1 VGPGWQDVGH
11 PDPVDQIPRT
21 PRSIVDRRT
30 FIGHGAQAALAF
42 GILPHA
48 EALDGWARRA
58 GQPSVFAQLRDRYFV
73 RTLHLNPVTATYLG
87 GDAYSPELGDVNARL
102 RDYRPAALAA
112 ERAFYREIKTAHG
125 RIDPSTLA
133 PEESIDHAVMGA
145 QLNFI
150 LHQMEDLRY
159 HERSID
165 TYVAEPFR
173 GIDWQIQQMTDAGGG
188 LLGTEEEWARVIARL
203 NAVPGYLDAARA
215 NLQAG
220 KASGNLPDW
229 RMVERDG
236 VGGSRSNAEYFR
248 QTLPELAA
256 RYLGTRPFAAGILA
270 RLRQAAGAAA
280 DAYEGFAGWLEQM
293 YAGDRTDRFAAGE
306 REYEWRVRNNL
317 RETRGAAEL
326 FAYGQQQTELY
337 QGRIYTVAEQVA
349 REAGLSLPWGTR
361 DEKNAG
367 VRAVMEHLGG
377 DSPANDDELLQ
388 WYVDAGKRAVEYG
401 RARELFDI
409 PAEYRLDVYP
419 TPPVLRSTIDA
430 AYYAA
435 PPFKTSGVGRFYLTP
450 TGNDPAALRLNNRA
464 SVADTAIHEG
474 FPGHDWHY
482 KFMSQNARGISNIR
496 WLTPGAVEDSA
507 SMWQD
512 SMAAEGW
519 GLYAEELMSEAA
531 PGRPYGFYTPGEY
544 MYELQGQLLRAV
556 RIVVDVGIHTGRMTF
571 DEAVDYFTAN
581 VNFFPNACAR
591 AESDA
596 GARAVCEG
604 ARRAMYRYS
613 KWPTQA
619 ITYNLGKNAIL
630 ELREDYR
637 RARGDRYTAK
647 DFHERLMRMGT
658 IPVGY
663 IREYFLAQASDC
675 AGCV

>member
-1 VGPGWQDVGH
+1 
-11 PDPVDQIPRT
+11 
-21 PRSIVDRRT
+21 VDRRT

-42 GILPHA
+42 GILPHG
-48 EALDGWARRA
+48 ELLESLARRGG
-58 GQPSVFAQLRDRYFV
+58 GQPSAFAQLRDRYFI
-73 RTLHLNPVTATYLG
+73 RTLSLNPVTATYLG
-87 GDAYSPELGDVNARL
+87 GDAYDRSLREINARL
-102 RDYRPAALAA
+102 RDYRPAALRA
-112 ERAFYREIKTAHG
+112 ERAFYWEIKSALAQM
-125 RIDPSTLA
+125 DPARLA
-133 PEESIDHAVMGA
+133 PEEAIDHAVMGA

-150 LHQMEDLRY
+150 IHQLEDLRY
-159 HERSID
+159 HERSVD

-173 GIDWQIQQMTDAGGG
+173 GIDWQIQQMTDAGNG
-188 LLGTEEEWARVIARL
+188 LLGTPEEWSLVIRRL
-203 NAVPGYLDAARA
+203 NAVPAYVDAAEA
-215 NLQAG
+215 NLSAG

-248 QTLPELAA
+248 ETLPELAA
-256 RYLGTRPFAAGILA
+256 RYLGSRPFAAGTLG
-270 RLRQAAGAAA
+270 RLRAAAGRAAG
-280 DAYEGFAGWLEQM
+280 AYEGFAAFLQQT
-293 YAGDRTDRFAAGE
+293 YAGDRTDRYAAGE

-317 RETRGAAEL
+317 REPRSAAEL

-337 QGRIYTVAEQVA
+337 QDRIYQVAEQVA
-349 REAGLSLPWGTR
+349 REAGLTIPFGTR

-367 VRAVMEHLGG
+367 VRAVMEHLGS

-401 RARELFDI
+401 RQQQLFDI

-435 PPFKTSGVGRFYLTP
+435 PPFKQSGVGRFYLTP
-450 TGNDPAALRLNNRA
+450 TGNDAAALRLNNRA

-482 KFMSQNARGISNIR
+482 KFMTQNARGISNIR

-519 GLYAEELMSEAA
+519 GLYAEELMSEATE
-531 PGRPYGFYTPGEY
+531 GRPYGFYTPGEY

-591 AESDA
+591 ASADPA
-596 GARAVCEG
+596 ARAVCEG
-604 ARRAMYRYS
+604 AQRAMYRYS

-630 ELREDYR
+630 ELREAYR
-637 RARGDRYTAK
+637 QRRGAAYTAK

-663 IREYFLAQASDC
+663 IRELFLSQS
-675 AGCV
+675 

>member
-1 VGPGWQDVGH
+1 M
-11 PDPVDQIPRT
+11 
-21 PRSIVDRRT
+21 DRRT

-48 EALDGWARRA
+48 EALDAFARRT
-58 GQPSVFAQLRDRYFV
+58 GQPSAFAQLRERYFV
-73 RTLHLNPVTATYLG
+73 RALGLNPVTATYLG
-87 GDAYSPELGDVNARL
+87 GDAYSPQLRDVNSRL
-102 RDYRPAALAA
+102 RDYRPQALAA
-112 ERAFYREIKTAHG
+112 ERTFYREIKADLE

-133 PEESIDHAVMGA
+133 PEEQIDHAVLGA

-150 LHQMEDLRY
+150 LHQLEDLRY
-159 HERSID
+159 HERSVD

-173 GIDWQIQQMTDAGGG
+173 GIDWQIQQMTDAGNG
-188 LLGTEEEWARVIARL
+188 LLGTQEEWERVIARL
-203 NAVPGYLDAARA
+203 DAVPGYVQAAQA
-215 NLQAG
+215 NLRAG

-236 VGGSRSNAEYFR
+236 IGGSRSNAEYFR
-248 QTLPELAA
+248 DTLPPMAE
-256 RYLGTRPFAAGILA
+256 RYLGSRPFAAAVLQ
-270 RLRQAAGAAA
+270 RLRASAGGAAQ
-280 DAYEGFAGWLEQM
+280 AYEGFASFLETELS
-293 YAGDRTDRFAAGE
+293 GDRTDRFAAGE
-306 REYEWRVRNNL
+306 REYEWRVHNNL
-317 RETRGAAEL
+317 REPRGAAEL
-326 FAYGQQQTELY
+326 FQYGHDQTALY
-337 QGRIYTVAEQVA
+337 QGRIYRVAEEVA
-349 REAGLSLPWGTR
+349 REAGLNLPFGTT
-361 DEKNAG
+361 EQKNTS

-401 RARELFDI
+401 RQQELFDI

-435 PPFKTSGVGRFYLTP
+435 PPFKTSGIGRFYLTP
-450 TGNDPAALRLNNRA
+450 TGNDAAALRLNNRA

-519 GLYAEELMSEAA
+519 GLYAEELMSEEA
-531 PGRPYGFYTPGEY
+531 PGRPYGFYTPAEY

-571 DEAVDYFTAN
+571 DQAVDFFTAN
-581 VNFFPNACAR
+581 VSFFPNACAQ
-591 AESDA
+591 AETDPN
-596 GARAVCEG
+596 ARAVCEG

-630 ELREDYR
+630 QLREDYK

>member
-1 VGPGWQDVGH
+1 
-11 PDPVDQIPRT
+11 
-21 PRSIVDRRT
+21 VDRRT

-48 EALDGWARRA
+48 EALDSLARRT
-58 GQPSVFAQLRDRYFV
+58 GQPSAFAQLRERYFV
-73 RTLHLNPVTATYLG
+73 RALGLNPVTATYLG
-87 GDAYSPELGDVNARL
+87 GDAYSPQLRDVNSRL
-102 RDYRPAALAA
+102 RDYRPQALAA
-112 ERAFYREIKTAHG
+112 ERTFYREIKASLE
-125 RIDPSTLA
+125 RIDPSTLS
-133 PEESIDHAVMGA
+133 PEEQIDHAVLGA

-150 LHQMEDLRY
+150 LHQLEDLRY
-159 HERSID
+159 HERSVD

-173 GIDWQIQQMTDAGGG
+173 GIDWQIQQMTDAGNG
-188 LLGTEEEWARVIARL
+188 LLGTQEEWERVIARL
-203 NAVPGYLDAARA
+203 DAVPGYVQAAQA
-215 NLQAG
+215 NLRAG

-248 QTLPELAA
+248 DTLPPMAE
-256 RYLGTRPFAAGILA
+256 RYLGSRPFAAAVLQ
-270 RLRQAAGAAA
+270 RLRTSAGGAAQ
-280 DAYEGFAGWLEQM
+280 AYEGFASFLETERS
-293 YAGDRTDRFAAGE
+293 GDRTDRFAAGE
-306 REYEWRVRNNL
+306 REYEWRVDNNL
-317 RETRGAAEL
+317 REPRSAAEL
-326 FAYGQQQTELY
+326 FQYGHDQTALY
-337 QGRIYTVAEQVA
+337 QDRIYRVAEEVA
-349 REAGLSLPWGTR
+349 REAGLTLPFGTT
-361 DEKNAG
+361 EQKNTS

-377 DSPANDDELLQ
+377 DSPANDDDLLQ

-401 RARELFDI
+401 RQQELFDI

-435 PPFKTSGVGRFYLTP
+435 PPFKTSGIGRFYLTP
-450 TGNDPAALRLNNRA
+450 TGNDAAALRLNNRA

-519 GLYAEELMSEAA
+519 GLYAEELMSEEA
-531 PGRPYGFYTPGEY
+531 PGRPYGFYTPAEY

-571 DEAVDYFTAN
+571 DQAVDFFTAN
-581 VNFFPNACAR
+581 VSFFPNACAQ
-591 AESDA
+591 AETDA

-630 ELREDYR
+630 QLREDYK

-663 IREYFLAQASDC
+663 IREYFLAQASHC

>member
-1 VGPGWQDVGH
+1 M
-11 PDPVDQIPRT
+11 
-21 PRSIVDRRT
+21 DRRS

-48 EALDGWARRA
+48 QALERLARTG
-58 GQPSVFAQLRDRYFV
+58 GQPSAFAQLRDRYFV
-73 RTLHLNPVTATYLG
+73 RALGFNPVTATYLG
-87 GDAYSPELGDVNARL
+87 GDAYSPELREVNARL
-102 RDYRPAALAA
+102 RDYRPQALAA
-112 ERAFYREIKTAHG
+112 ERAFYHEVHAAHAA
-125 RIDPSTLA
+125 INPATLA
-133 PEESIDHAVMGA
+133 PEEAVDHAVMGA
-145 QLNFI
+145 QLAFI

-173 GIDWQIQQMTDAGGG
+173 GIDWQIQQMTDAGNG
-188 LLGTEEEWARVIARL
+188 LLGTPEEWALVIRRL
-203 NAVPGYLDAARA
+203 DAVPAYLDAARA
-215 NLQAG
+215 NLLAG

-236 VGGSRSNAEYFR
+236 MGGSRSNAEYFR
-248 QTLPELAA
+248 DTLPEMAA
-256 RYLGTRPFAAGILA
+256 RYLGGRPFAAGVMQ
-270 RLRQAAGAAA
+270 RLRASAGGAAGAFDAFAA
-280 DAYEGFAGWLEQM
+280 LLEQT

-317 RETRGAAEL
+317 RETRSAAEL

-337 QGRIYTVAEQVA
+337 QGRIYRVAEQVA
-349 REAGLSLPWGTR
+349 READLTLPFGTT

-367 VRAVMEHLGG
+367 VRAVMEHLGS
-377 DSPANDDELLQ
+377 DSPANDEELLQ
-388 WYVDAGKRAVEYG
+388 WYVDAGRRAVEYG
-401 RARELFDI
+401 RQHGLFGI
-409 PAEYRLDVYP
+409 PAEYRLDVWP

-435 PPFKTSGVGRFYLTP
+435 PPFKQSGVGRFYLTP
-450 TGNDPAALRLNNRA
+450 TGNDPGALRLNNRA

-482 KFMSQNARGISNIR
+482 KYMTQNARGISNIR

-519 GLYAEELMSEAA
+519 GLYAEELMSE
-531 PGRPYGFYTPGEY
+531 PVEGRPYGFYTPGEY

-571 DEAVDYFTAN
+571 DQAVDYFTAN
-581 VNFFPNACAR
+581 VNFFPNACAQ
-591 AESDA
+591 AQANAD
-596 GARAVCEG
+596 ARAICEG

-630 ELREDYR
+630 ELREAYR
-637 RARGDRYTAK
+637 QARGAAYTPR

-663 IREYFLAQASDC
+663 IREYFLSQASR
-675 AGCV
+675 

>member
-1 VGPGWQDVGH
+1 M
-11 PDPVDQIPRT
+11 
-21 PRSIVDRRT
+21 DRRT

-48 EALDGWARRA
+48 ELLERLARPGA
-58 GQPSVFAQLRDRYFV
+58 PQSAFAQLRDRYFV
-73 RTLHLNPVTATYLG
+73 RALSLNPVTATYLG
-87 GDAYSPELGDVNARL
+87 GDAYHASLRDANARL
-102 RDYRPAALAA
+102 RDYRPAALRA
-112 ERAFYREIKTAHG
+112 ERAFYWETKSALEA
-125 RIDPSTLA
+125 IDPARLPA
-133 PEESIDHAVMGA
+133 EEAIDHAVMGA

-150 LHQMEDLRY
+150 IHQLEDLRY

-173 GIDWQIQQMTDAGGG
+173 GVDWQIQQMTDAGNG
-188 LLGTEEEWARVIARL
+188 LLGTQAEWALVIRRL
-203 NAVPGYLDAARA
+203 NAVPAYVAAAEA
-215 NLQAG
+215 NLRAG

-236 VGGSRSNAEYFR
+236 MAGSRSNAEYFR
-248 QTLPELAA
+248 DTLPDLAA
-256 RYLGTRPFAAGILA
+256 RYLGSRPFASAT
-270 RLRQAAGAAA
+270 LRQLRAAAGRAA
-280 DAYEGFAGWLEQM
+280 DAYAGFAGWLERT
-293 YAGDRTDRFAAGE
+293 YAGDRTDRYAAGE

-317 RETRGAAEL
+317 REPRSAAEL

-337 QGRIYTVAEQVA
+337 QGLIYQVAEQVA
-349 REAGLSLPWGTR
+349 REAGLTLPFGTR

-367 VRAVMEHLGG
+367 VRAVMEHLGS

-401 RARELFDI
+401 RENQLFDI

-430 AYYAA
+430 AYYPAS
-435 PPFKTSGVGRFYLTP
+435 PFKRSGVGRFYLSP
-450 TGNDPAALRLNNRA
+450 TGNDAAALRLNNRA
-464 SVADTAIHEG
+464 SIANTAIHEG

-482 KFMSQNARGISNIR
+482 KFMTQNGQGISNIR

-531 PGRPYGFYTPGEY
+531 EGRPYGFYTPGEY
-544 MYELQGQLLRAV
+544 LYELQGQLLRAV
-556 RIVVDVGIHTGRMTF
+556 RIVVDVGIHTGRMSF

-581 VNFFPNACAR
+581 VNFFPNACAQ
-591 AESDA
+591 AAADPA
-596 GARAVCEG
+596 ARAVCEG
-604 ARRAMYRYS
+604 AQRALYRYS

-630 ELREDYR
+630 ELREAYKQR
-637 RARGDRYTAK
+637 RGAAYTAK

-663 IREYFLAQASDC
+663 IRELFLSQAN
-675 AGCV
+675 G

>member
-1 VGPGWQDVGH
+1 
-11 PDPVDQIPRT
+11 
-21 PRSIVDRRT
+21 VDRRT
-30 FIGHGAQAALAF
+30 FLGHGARAALAF

-48 EALDGWARRA
+48 ELLESLTRR
-58 GQPSVFAQLRDRYFV
+58 GGLSPFSELRDRYFV
-73 RTLHLNPVTATYLG
+73 RVLSLNPVTATYLG
-87 GDAYSPELGDVNARL
+87 GDAYDTSLREVNARL
-102 RDYRPAALAA
+102 RDYRPAALRA
-112 ERAFYREIKTAHG
+112 ERAFYWETKSALE
-125 RIDPSTLA
+125 RIDPASLS
-133 PEESIDHAVMGA
+133 PEEAIDQAVMGA

-150 LHQMEDLRY
+150 IHQLEDLRY

-173 GIDWQIQQMTDAGGG
+173 GVDWQIQQMTDAGNG
-188 LLGTEEEWARVIARL
+188 LLGTPAEWALVVRRL
-203 NAVPGYLDAARA
+203 NAVPAYVDVAQA
-215 NLQAG
+215 NLRAG
-220 KASGNLPDW
+220 KAAGNLPDW

-248 QTLPELAA
+248 ETLPELAA
-256 RYLGTRPFAAGILA
+256 RYLGARPFASATLA
-270 RLRQAAGAAA
+270 RLRAAA
-280 DAYEGFAGWLEQM
+280 NRAASAYEGFAGFLERT

-326 FAYGQQQTELY
+326 VAHGQQQTELY
-337 QGRIYTVAEQVA
+337 QGRIYQVAEQVA
-349 REAGLSLPWGTR
+349 REAGLSIPFGTR

-367 VRAVMEHLGG
+367 VRAVMEHLGS

-388 WYVDAGKRAVEYG
+388 WYVDAGRRAVEYG
-401 RARELFDI
+401 RQQQLFDI
-409 PAEYRLDVYP
+409 PQEYKLDVWP

-435 PPFKTSGVGRFYLTP
+435 PPFKQSGVGRFYLTP

-482 KFMSQNARGISNIR
+482 KFMTQNRQGISNIR

-519 GLYAEELMSEAA
+519 GLYAEELMSE
-531 PGRPYGFYTPGEY
+531 PVEGRPYGFYTPGEY

-581 VNFFPNACAR
+581 VNFFPGACAG
-591 AESDA
+591 AATDA
-596 GARAVCEG
+596 AARAVCEG
-604 ARRAMYRYS
+604 AQRAMYRYS

-630 ELREDYR
+630 ELREAYR
-637 RARGDRYTAK
+637 QRRGPAYSAK
-647 DFHERLMRMGT
+647 EFHERLMRLGT

-663 IREYFLAQASDC
+663 IREYFLSRA
-675 AGCV
+675 

>member
-1 VGPGWQDVGH
+1 M
-11 PDPVDQIPRT
+11 
-21 PRSIVDRRT
+21 DRRT

-48 EALDGWARRA
+48 EALERLALRG
-58 GQPSVFAQLRDRYFV
+58 GQPSAFAQLRDRYFV
-73 RTLHLNPVTATYLG
+73 RALSLNPVTATYLG
-87 GDAYSPELGDVNARL
+87 GDAYSPTLRDVNGRL
-102 RDYRPAALAA
+102 RDYRPAALRA
-112 ERAFYREIKTAHG
+112 ERAFYWEVKSTLDAM
-125 RIDPSTLA
+125 DPRTLA
-133 PEESIDHAVMGA
+133 PEEAIDREVLRA

-150 LHQMEDLRY
+150 IHQLEDLRY
-159 HERSID
+159 HERAVD

-173 GIDWQIQQMTDAGGG
+173 GVDWQIQQMTDAGGG
-188 LLGTEEEWARVIARL
+188 LLGTPDEWELVIRRL
-203 NAVPGYLDAARA
+203 NAVPGYLDAART
-215 NLQAG
+215 NLLAG
-220 KASGNLPDW
+220 KAAGNLPDW

-248 QTLPELAA
+248 ETLPELAA
-256 RYLGTRPFAAGILA
+256 RYIGSRGFGSGTLR
-270 RLRQAAGAAA
+270 RLRAAA
-280 DAYEGFAGWLEQM
+280 ERAASAYEGFAGFLERT

-306 REYEWRVRNNL
+306 REYEWRVHNNL
-317 RETRGAAEL
+317 RDPRSAAEL
-326 FAYGQQQTELY
+326 YAYGQQQTELY
-337 QGRIYTVAEQVA
+337 QNRIYQVAEQVA
-349 REAGLSLPWGTR
+349 REAGLSIPFGTR

-367 VRAVMEHLGG
+367 VRAVMVHLGS

-388 WYVDAGKRAVEYG
+388 WYVDAGRRAVEYG
-401 RARELFDI
+401 RQQQLFDI
-409 PAEYRLDVYP
+409 PAEYKLDVYP

-435 PPFKTSGVGRFYLTP
+435 PPFKQSGVGRFYLTP
-450 TGNDPAALRLNNRA
+450 TGNDPGALRLNNRA

-482 KFMSQNARGISNIR
+482 KFMTQNARGISNIR
-496 WLTPGAVEDSA
+496 WLTPGAVEDSS

-519 GLYAEELMSEAA
+519 GLYAEELMSEASQ
-531 PGRPYGFYTPGEY
+531 GRPYGFYTPGEY
-544 MYELQGQLLRAV
+544 LYELQGQLLRAV

-571 DEAVDYFTAN
+571 DQAVDFFTAN
-581 VNFFPNACAR
+581 VNFFPNACAQ
-591 AESDA
+591 AESNPD
-596 GARAVCEG
+596 ARAVCEG

-630 ELREDYR
+630 ELREAYKQ
-637 RARGDRYTAK
+637 ARGSAYSAK

-663 IREYFLAQASDC
+663 IREYFLSQATR
-675 AGCV
+675 